1 MKRGMLER
9 LEKLDGSKRPKAIV
23 LATLPG
29 GDDENAESDGFRLP
43 TPEEWERE
51 FCKRDHEGGATA
63 AMVRG
68 RGQK

>member
-1 MKRGMLER
+1 MLDR

-29 GDDENAESDGFRLP
+29 GDDDQAESDGFRLP

-51 FCKRDHEGGATA
+51 FNKPDPEGGATA